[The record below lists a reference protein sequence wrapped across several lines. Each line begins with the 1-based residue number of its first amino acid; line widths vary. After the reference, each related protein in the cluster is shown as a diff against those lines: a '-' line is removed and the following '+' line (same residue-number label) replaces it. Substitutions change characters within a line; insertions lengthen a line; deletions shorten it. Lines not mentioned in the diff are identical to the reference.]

1 MPGDRCYNPCM
12 LVGEEKPSA
21 QVERILQSDTF
32 RSSGVLRRLFRFLAD
47 KAFCGEADQLKEY
60 SIGIDAFGKPP
71 TYDPR
76 QDAIV
81 RLQVG
86 RLRQKLGEYY
96 RTEGKDD
103 PVVMELPKGRFKLSW
118 QLRSA
123 PVAPLD
129 PLSTADPG
137 VTPRRWRGYAIALAG
152 ALLVSVV
159 WGAYSAELLWRD
171 HQNQVRSTAW
181 TPELEQLWR
190 PLLVTK
196 RPVILAI
203 ADPLFIGMQGTD
215 VFFRK
220 VSLNRWEDV
229 NNTPEVLALRK
240 ILGNPELQPANNFS
254 PRGEVISS
262 FLIGKLLGTRRQDIS
277 LSGSSQV
284 PLQGLA
290 ENNIVL
296 VGPAAVLD
304 KKLPGIQAQSEF
316 ALLPSGIRNLHPRP
330 GEPVFFADHP
340 PGTAPDDGEVYALI
354 SDAPGPLGN
363 TDLISFTSNRTWGR
377 QGAVQ
382 SFTDPA
388 LARIMVN
395 KLRKPSG
402 EIPRFYQMVVK
413 VKFTDGLP
421 TDIAYVLHRDLPPL

>member
-1 MPGDRCYNPCM
+1 M
-12 LVGEEKPSA
+12 LVGEEKPWA
-21 QVERILQSDTF
+21 QVERIIESDTF
-32 RSSGVLRRLFRFLAD
+32 HASGVLRRLFRFLAD
-47 KAFCGEADQLKEY
+47 KTFSGEADQLKEY

-81 RLQVG
+81 RLQIG

-103 PVVMELPKGRFKLSW
+103 PVIMELPKGRFKLSW

-129 PLSTADPG
+129 PVSTTDPG
-137 VTPRRWRGYAIALAG
+137 VAPRRWRRFAIALAG

-171 HQNQVRSTAW
+171 RQNEVRSTAW
-181 TPELEQLWR
+181 TPELEQLWH

-229 NNTPEVLALRK
+229 NRTPEVLALRK
-240 ILGNPELQPANNFS
+240 VLGNPKLQPANNFS

-262 FLIGKLLGTRRQDIS
+262 FLIGRLLGTRRQDIS

-304 KKLPGIQAQSEF
+304 KKLPGIQVQSEF
-316 ALLPSGIRNLHPRP
+316 ALLPPGIRNLHPRL
-330 GEPVFFADHP
+330 GEPSFFADQP
-340 PGTAPDDGEVYALI
+340 PGGAPDDGEVYALI
-354 SDAPGPLGN
+354 SDVPGPLGS

-402 EIPRFYQMVVK
+402 ELPRFYQIVVK

-421 TDIAYVLHRDLPPL
+421 TDIAYVLHRDLRPL

>member
-1 MPGDRCYNPCM
+1 MSFA
-12 LVGEEKPSA
+12 L
-21 QVERILQSDTF
+21 
-32 RSSGVLRRLFRFLAD
+32 
-47 KAFCGEADQLKEY
+47 
-60 SIGIDAFGKPP
+60 PP
-71 TYDPR
+71 
-76 QDAIV
+76 IV
-81 RLQVG
+81 RLAE
-86 RLRQKLGEYY
+86 RLLVEIEQAVR
-96 RTEGKDD
+96 
-103 PVVMELPKGRFKLSW
+103 RFPS
-118 QLRSA
+118 RYH
-123 PVAPLD
+123 
-129 PLSTADPG
+129 
-137 VTPRRWRGYAIALAG
+137 RYAIGAVLRAQAMSVAKLAHR
-152 ALLVSVV
+152 A
-159 WGAYSAELLWRD
+159 WRD
-171 HQNQVRSTAW
+171 RQNQVRSSAW

-220 VSLNRWEDV
+220 VSLNRWQDV

-240 ILGNPELQPANNFS
+240 ALGNPELQPANNFS

-296 VGPAAVLD
+296 VGPASVLD
-304 KKLPGIQAQSEF
+304 KKLPGIQVQSEF
-316 ALLPSGIRNLHPRP
+316 ALIPSGIRNLHPRP
-330 GEPVFFADHP
+330 GEPAFFADRA
-340 PGTAPDDGEVYALI
+340 PGTAPDEGEVYALI

-388 LARIMVN
+388 LARIMVS
-395 KLRKPSG
+395 KLRKPTG